1 MGTYGGDFARLKRAF
16 VEFLHHL
23 PFYGLAVV
31 CTDDPVV
38 RELLPEMARPV
49 LTYGIDT
56 PADLIATDILIH
68 EGATAFRVCAEGR
81 PDLDLTLNLPGKHQV
96 LNALAAV
103 AVARVLD
110 VPDEAIN
117 RALLRFEG
125 VARRSQV
132 LGDLAIGAAR
142 MLLIDDYAHHPR
154 EIAAT
159 LEAIRSGWPGR
170 RLVVCFQPHR
180 HTRTHDLFEDFTRVL
195 SLPDAVVL
203 FDTYAAGEAPI
214 LGSDTASL
222 CHAIRAQGG
231 VDPLHLG
238 VPSELLPVLPGLVR
252 DGDIVLTLGAGSI
265 GALAPL
271 LLREL
276 GAERRCAVGC

>member
-1 MGTYGGDFARLKRAF
+1 
-16 VEFLHHL
+16 
-23 PFYGLAVV
+23 
-31 CTDDPVV
+31 
-38 RELLPEMARPV
+38 
-49 LTYGIDT
+49 
-56 PADLIATDILIH
+56 
-68 EGATAFRVCAEGR
+68 
-81 PDLDLTLNLPGKHQV
+81 
-96 LNALAAV
+96 
-103 AVARVLD
+103 VLD

-222 CHAIRAQGG
+222 CHAIGAQGG

-238 VPSELLPVLPGLVR
+238 VPSELLPVLPALVR